1 MDPTSAAT
9 GAAGWLWESYG
20 KKVINGLGKR
30 LKSDWERTS
39 WDERERKYVARLLSE
54 HSTTKLLGNPR
65 EIRLD
70 QIYTD
75 VYVLDQVSAFRR
87 LDIEELREQQ
97 QDPRGLCG
105 VVSRKPL
112 IDIARREKRLYVLGK
127 PGAGK
132 STFLK
137 TIVRLCCEGAVRKTA
152 IFVPLKRWSDSQKTL
167 DDFIRNEFEICD
179 FPNASPFIK
188 QLLADGGAI
197 VLFDGLDEVPNSG
210 DKRQEAIFA
219 LTEFSRRHPNSQIV
233 LTCRTASTEYSFE
246 NFTYVEIADFTEEQ
260 QRAFISKWYCDRP
273 ESQEKLLNEWRSHQ
287 NKDIIDLART
297 PLLLALF
304 CLAYEETLT
313 IPRRRIELYEEAVNA
328 LLRRWDSS
336 RGIARDEIYHGLS
349 HGRKEQML
357 RRIAL
362 ETFRRS
368 EIFVKKGAVVQIIEN
383 FMHELPPDDVRQGVD
398 GEAILRAIEAQHGLL
413 VERAYD
419 VFSYSHLTVHEYF
432 TAKKIVES
440 TRTDEIID
448 LMRLHATDDQWREV
462 ILMVASMLD
471 DGRFLIDTFLTVLN
485 ELAGHD
491 MEVQSFVHSLLDLRR
506 SHARTY
512 GTRSHGEGG
521 KLIGDALVIRECC
534 VTAAANMKM
543 LGGEEQHLA
552 LPRLI
557 ATQLQ
562 ANPTFLSQYFLSNSD
577 AQKATVAFFRLAALT
592 TDCLGLAAL
601 RDRTGYV
608 QSLFSSLRPAG
619 G

>member
-1 MDPTSAAT
+1 MPLVERGTAMDATSVAT
-9 GAAGWLWESYG
+9 GAAGWFWESYG
-20 KKVINGLGKR
+20 KRVIGGLGKK
-30 LKSDWERTS
+30 LKSDWDRIS
-39 WDERERKYVARLLSE
+39 WEDRERKYAARLLSE
-54 HSTTKLLGNPR
+54 HSTTKLLGNPK

-97 QDPRGLCG
+97 YDRRGVRG

-112 IDIARREKRLYVLGK
+112 IEIARREKRLYVLGK

-137 TIVRLCCEGAVRKTA
+137 SIVRLCCEGGIRKTA
-152 IFVPLKRWSDSQKTL
+152 IFVPLKRWSDSQKDL
-167 DDFIRNEFEICD
+167 DEFIKNEFDICD
-179 FPNASPFIK
+179 FPNASPFIN
-188 QLLADGGAI
+188 QLLADGGAV
-197 VLFDGLDEVPNSG
+197 VLFDGLDEVPNTG
-210 DKRQEAIFA
+210 DRRREAIRA
-219 LTEFSRRHPNSQIV
+219 LTEFSRRYPNSQIV
-233 LTCRTASTEYSFE
+233 LTCRTAATEYSFDK
-246 NFTYVEIADFTEEQ
+246 FTYVEIADFTEEQ
-260 QRAFISKWYCDRP
+260 QRSFISKWYGDRP
-273 ESQEKLLNEWRSHQ
+273 DSQAKLLAEWMNDQ
-287 NKDIIDLART
+287 NKGIIDLART

-336 RGIARDEIYHGLS
+336 REIARDEIYHGLS

-362 ETFRRS
+362 ETFRNS

-398 GEAILRAIEAQHGLL
+398 GDAILRAIEAQHGLL

-419 VFSYSHLTVHEYF
+419 VYSYSHLTVHEYF

-471 DGRFLIDTFLTVLN
+471 DGRFLIDTFLALLN
-485 ELAGHD
+485 ELAGGGV
-491 MEVQSFVHSLLDLRR
+491 EVRGFIRSLLGLRR
-506 SHARTY
+506 SRAHTY
-512 GTRSHGEGG
+512 GTQSHRESG
-521 KLIGDALVIRECC
+521 KLFGDALVIRECC
-534 VTAAANMKM
+534 VTVAANMKTLAM
-543 LGGEEQHLA
+543 L
-552 LPRLI
+552 
-557 ATQLQ
+557 
-562 ANPTFLSQYFLSNSD
+562 PT
-577 AQKATVAFFRLAALT
+577 
-592 TDCLGLAAL
+592 
-601 RDRTGYV
+601 
-608 QSLFSSLRPAG
+608 
-619 G
+619 